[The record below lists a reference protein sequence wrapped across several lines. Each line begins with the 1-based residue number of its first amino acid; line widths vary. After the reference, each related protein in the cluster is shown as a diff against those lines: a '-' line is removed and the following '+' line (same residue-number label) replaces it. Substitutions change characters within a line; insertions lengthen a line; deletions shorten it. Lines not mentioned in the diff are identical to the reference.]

1 MPLLPFVPYNLFAH
15 RVPASFSIGVC
26 FVFLFFG
33 LHRLLLALSWDL
45 EWWSASARA
54 FFRSTRKKKGRFVGH
69 EPPFS
74 QPFFFRDHF
83 WGGGPARRGCVW
95 PSARCGVEKKVKVE
109 RKNKQKGRV
118 FWAPTRDAQRR
129 AGLFSGVPLSSA
141 GARRSVPRMGNRDRP
156 PTDTM
161 ASNPTKAHR
170 RDQRRDPTSQQ
181 PQQRRGPKGE
191 PRGRGDARRIPA
203 RRHAGDDNRVRDGN
217 VETVDVLIVGAGVS
231 GLFAA
236 ARIREHYPHLTV
248 ALVERGAIVGG
259 RLQSLRVEGSKTA
272 VELGAMRTFPD
283 IDHYTAA
290 VLRMTDVSTVEVPYV
305 TPRNIAYLRGE
316 RTRMRDLPK
325 VAARLYN
332 LPAGERG
339 KPASAL
345 IQNALDRELAAE
357 GIVVAAVRHGVATPA
372 PDGDVA
378 GRVADIQCAQRTA
391 CGDPA
396 LGRITFWRAVLDRGL
411 SQQGFDF
418 ALDASGYDFTRGA
431 VAAAAGIRQEYS
443 LSGLNSPQ
451 HWIVGGFRTVT
462 TRLYEQLVRGRRRRG
477 AASAATDDRDGTAA
491 AGETG
496 HFKAAFNTDLVGMR
510 LLHGADTVTCET
522 CRHGE
527 RHATVECRLR
537 GTRPDA
543 FIQRDPLNVCGA
555 HGSGAYARDDGDAQ
569 GRSNSERSLGAA
581 RAHRDDDDDSY
592 HNKRDNDNSNK
603 NGDDAD
609 DEEWVLRAHHVIL
622 SAPRDDLVRIDA
634 PWPPVAKAVFGAVEA
649 WRAVKVY
656 LWFERAWWAD
666 ARVGLAGGGKNVSD
680 LPARQ
685 VWFPFGDRLPVA
697 LIYVDQEDSD
707 FWVDLLPGAP
717 DAVTPLR
724 WHPADRAPR
733 LVAEALRQIGLVTGV
748 DRAHMGRVDRLVW
761 RHWPYGTVF
770 WRSERH
776 PAGSISAMRRKALT
790 PLGPPAPVLAVGD
803 SFAWSQGWVDGA
815 IETADLALRTYWAI
829 PTILA
834 PGSLAPA
841 DTTNNAKKTA
851 TTADTTEPG
860 SKTATIAPHRG
871 KSIRAAVV
879 GNKAAPSGAR
889 IVRRHSADLSG
900 SDGSR

>member
-1 MPLLPFVPYNLFAH
+1 
-15 RVPASFSIGVC
+15 
-26 FVFLFFG
+26 
-33 LHRLLLALSWDL
+33 
-45 EWWSASARA
+45 
-54 FFRSTRKKKGRFVGH
+54 
-69 EPPFS
+69 
-74 QPFFFRDHF
+74 
-83 WGGGPARRGCVW
+83 
-95 PSARCGVEKKVKVE
+95 
-109 RKNKQKGRV
+109 
-118 FWAPTRDAQRR
+118 
-129 AGLFSGVPLSSA
+129 
-141 GARRSVPRMGNRDRP
+141 
-156 PTDTM
+156 M
-161 ASNPTKAHR
+161 ASNPSKAHR

-181 PQQRRGPKGE
+181 RRGAKGE
-191 PRGRGDARRIPA
+191 PKGRDDARLVPA
-203 RRHAGDDNRVRDGN
+203 HRHADNDNGVLRNDN

-236 ARIREHYPHLTV
+236 ARIREYYPHLTV
-248 ALVERGAIVGG
+248 AVVERGAIVGG

-290 VLRMTDVSTVEVPYV
+290 VLRMTGVATVEVPYV

-325 VAARLYN
+325 VAGRLYN
-332 LPAGERG
+332 LPPGERG

-345 IQNALDRELAAE
+345 IQNALDREFAAE

-418 ALDASGYDFTRGA
+418 ALDVSGYDFTRGA

-462 TRLYEQLVRGRRRRG
+462 TRLYEQLVAGRHRNGKGVNVNRNVPDEDG
-477 AASAATDDRDGTAA
+477 NVDNDRDDAKDA
-491 AGETG
+491 KG
-496 HFKAAFNTDLVGMR
+496 HFKVAFNTDLVGMR
-510 LLHGADTVTCET
+510 LLHDRMIPCET

-555 HGSGAYARDDGDAQ
+555 HGSGAYRQDDGDAQ
-569 GRSNSERSLGAA
+569 GRSNSAHSIDPAQRA
-581 RAHRDDDDDSY
+581 RTSANDGNNETDSENDGRPQDSGNNGNRDGQ
-592 HNKRDNDNSNK
+592 
-603 NGDDAD
+603 GD
-609 DEEWVLRAHHVIL
+609 EWLLRAHHVIL

-634 PWPPVAKAVFGAVEA
+634 PWPPVAKAIFGAVEA

-707 FWVDLLPGAP
+707 FWVDLLPDAP

-790 PLGPPAPVLAVGD
+790 PLGPRAPVLAVGD

-841 DTTNNAKKTA
+841 DAANGAKAA
-851 TTADTTEPG
+851 TTAANTTGPRR
-860 SKTATIAPHRG
+860 KMAQIASHRG
-871 KSIRAAVV
+871 KPTRITAA
-879 GNKAAPSGAR
+879 GNKAAPSGPR

-900 SDGSR
+900 SDRSP

>member
-1 MPLLPFVPYNLFAH
+1 MRDSPRPPTKKEKRHQKTPKNKRK
-15 RVPASFSIGVC
+15 RVAFGAAIASRWG
-26 FVFLFFG
+26 G
-33 LHRLLLALSWDL
+33 DWGTKRGGKRPGAARGRGRLLLFFLSCRRCPL
-45 EWWSASARA
+45 SAGGDWRRAWTTRTSVSAPTAPMATNLNKPRGDPKRPRRPGTAGAPQKKRA
-54 FFRSTRKKKGRFVGH
+54 AADSGA
-69 EPPFS
+69 
-74 QPFFFRDHF
+74 
-83 WGGGPARRGCVW
+83 PARR
-95 PSARCGVEKKVKVE
+95 
-109 RKNKQKGRV
+109 
-118 FWAPTRDAQRR
+118 
-129 AGLFSGVPLSSA
+129 
-141 GARRSVPRMGNRDRP
+141 
-156 PTDTM
+156 
-161 ASNPTKAHR
+161 PTKHHNNNNAG
-170 RDQRRDPTSQQ
+170 S
-181 PQQRRGPKGE
+181 
-191 PRGRGDARRIPA
+191 DAS
-203 RRHAGDDNRVRDGN
+203 DNN
-217 VETVDVLIVGAGVS
+217 VETVDVLVVGAGVS

-236 ARIREHYPHLTV
+236 ARIRQHYPHLTV

-290 VLRMTDVSTVEVPYV
+290 VLKMTGVSTVEVPYV

-332 LPAGERG
+332 LPPGERG

-345 IQNALDRELAAE
+345 VQNALDRELAAE

-372 PDGDVA
+372 APDDVA

-462 TRLYEQLVRGRRRRG
+462 TRLYEQLVAGRHHRGSDPLSPSNGADERANDRG
-477 AASAATDDRDGTAA
+477 HGDADDDAEDGDGSAKDDDAK
-491 AGETG
+491 G
-496 HFKAAFNTDLVGMR
+496 HFKTAFNTDLVGMR
-510 LLHGADTVTCET
+510 LLYDQIVPCET

-581 RAHRDDDDDSY
+581 RADGNDSGN
-592 HNKRDNDNSNK
+592 HNNHKNDNN
-603 NGDDAD
+603 NDNE
-609 DEEWVLRAHHVIL
+609 EEWVLRAHHVIL

-634 PWPPVAKAVFGAVEA
+634 PWPPVAKAIFGAVEA

-666 ARVGLAGGGKNVSD
+666 APVGLAGGGKNVSD

-697 LIYVDQEDSD
+697 LIYVDQDDSD
-707 FWVDLLPGAP
+707 FWVDLLPDAP

-748 DRAHMGRVDRLVW
+748 DRARMGRVDRLVW
-761 RHWPYGTVF
+761 RHWPYGTAF

-790 PLGPPAPVLAVGD
+790 PLGPRAPVLAVGD

-841 DTTNNAKKTA
+841 DTANGTKT
-851 TTADTTEPG
+851 TTAAAAANNNTTEPR
-860 SKTATIAPHRG
+860 SKTAAIASHRG
-871 KSIRAAVV
+871 RSTRVAAS
-879 GNKAAPSGAR
+879 GNKAAPPRAR
-889 IVRRHSADLSG
+889 TVRRHSADLSG
-900 SDGSR
+900 SDRSR

>member
-1 MPLLPFVPYNLFAH
+1 MDNEDVCLCAPTAPMATNPSKPRADPKRPRRPGTAGTLEKKHSVADSEPHAH
-15 RVPASFSIGVC
+15 R
-26 FVFLFFG
+26 LTK
-33 LHRLLLALSWDL
+33 H
-45 EWWSASARA
+45 
-54 FFRSTRKKKGRFVGH
+54 
-69 EPPFS
+69 
-74 QPFFFRDHF
+74 
-83 WGGGPARRGCVW
+83 GG
-95 PSARCGVEKKVKVE
+95 S
-109 RKNKQKGRV
+109 
-118 FWAPTRDAQRR
+118 
-129 AGLFSGVPLSSA
+129 SG
-141 GARRSVPRMGNRDRP
+141 
-156 PTDTM
+156 
-161 ASNPTKAHR
+161 
-170 RDQRRDPTSQQ
+170 
-181 PQQRRGPKGE
+181 
-191 PRGRGDARRIPA
+191 GD
-203 RRHAGDDNRVRDGN
+203 N

-290 VLRMTDVSTVEVPYV
+290 VLKMTGVSTVEVPYV

-316 RTRMRDLPK
+316 RTRMHDLPK
-325 VAARLYN
+325 VAGRLYN
-332 LPAGERG
+332 LPPGERG

-345 IQNALDRELAAE
+345 VQRALDRELAAE

-372 PDGDVA
+372 AAGDVA

-418 ALDASGYDFTRGA
+418 ALDVSGYDFTRGA

-462 TRLYEQLVRGRRRRG
+462 TRLYEQLVAGRHHRGHRPLPSNG
-477 AASAATDDRDGTAA
+477 TDDEYINGDDGTKKDDNAK
-491 AGETG
+491 GDDDDKG
-496 HFKAAFNTDLVGMR
+496 HFKVAFNTDLVGMR
-510 LLHGADTVTCET
+510 LLYDQIVPCET

-527 RHATVECRLR
+527 RHATVECHLR

-555 HGSGAYARDDGDAQ
+555 HGSGAYHQDDADAQ
-569 GRSNSERSLGAA
+569 GRSNSAHSIDPAQRARNAA
-581 RAHRDDDDDSY
+581 
-592 HNKRDNDNSNK
+592 NN
-603 NGDDAD
+603 NGDDHHDDNNDTNSENNGPTRGAD
-609 DEEWVLRAHHVIL
+609 NDGNGNSQGDEWRLRAHHVIL

-634 PWPPVAKAVFGAVEA
+634 PWPPVTKAIFGAVEA

-707 FWVDLLPGAP
+707 FWVDLLPDAP

-761 RHWPYGTVF
+761 RHWPYGTAF

-776 PAGSISAMRRKALT
+776 PAGSISTMRRKALT
-790 PLGPPAPVLAVGD
+790 PLGPRAPVLAVGD

-829 PTILA
+829 PTVLA
-834 PGSLAPA
+834 SNLTASAGDPG
-841 DTTNNAKKTA
+841 A
-851 TTADTTEPG
+851 TTTTTKPQQAWPIPKATGHGG
-860 SKTATIAPHRG
+860 SRQYAKPKATLQ
-871 KSIRAAVV
+871 ST
-879 GNKAAPSGAR
+879 R
-889 IVRRHSADLSG
+889 ITRRHSADLSG
-900 SDGSR
+900 SDRSR

>member
-1 MPLLPFVPYNLFAH
+1 
-15 RVPASFSIGVC
+15 
-26 FVFLFFG
+26 
-33 LHRLLLALSWDL
+33 
-45 EWWSASARA
+45 
-54 FFRSTRKKKGRFVGH
+54 
-69 EPPFS
+69 
-74 QPFFFRDHF
+74 
-83 WGGGPARRGCVW
+83 
-95 PSARCGVEKKVKVE
+95 
-109 RKNKQKGRV
+109 
-118 FWAPTRDAQRR
+118 
-129 AGLFSGVPLSSA
+129 
-141 GARRSVPRMGNRDRP
+141 
-156 PTDTM
+156 M
-161 ASNPTKAHR
+161 ASNPSKAHR
-170 RDQRRDPTSQQ
+170 RGQRRDPTLQQ
-181 PQQRRGPKGE
+181 PEQRRRAKGE
-191 PRGRGDARRIPA
+191 PKGRDDARLIPGHG
-203 RRHAGDDNRVRDGN
+203 HAGDANRARNGN

-248 ALVERGAIVGG
+248 AVVERSAIVGG
-259 RLQSLRVEGSKTA
+259 RLQSLRVEGSETA

-290 VLRMTDVSTVEVPYV
+290 VLRMTGVATVEVPYV

-332 LPAGERG
+332 LPPGERG

-372 PDGDVA
+372 ADGDVA

-418 ALDASGYDFTRGA
+418 ALDVSGYDFTRGA

-462 TRLYEQLVRGRRRRG
+462 TRLYEQLVAGRHHNG
-477 AASAATDDRDGTAA
+477 KGDDDNRNDREGDGNVDDGHDDAK
-491 AGETG
+491 G
-496 HFKAAFNTDLVGMR
+496 HFKVAFNTDLVGMR
-510 LLHGADTVTCET
+510 LLNDQIVPCNT

-555 HGSGAYARDDGDAQ
+555 HGSGAYRPDDGDAQ
-569 GRSNSERSLGAA
+569 GRSNSAHSIDPATRA
-581 RAHRDDDDDSY
+581 RNSNR
-592 HNKRDNDNSNK
+592 RDNADDVDNETQSE
-603 NGDDAD
+603 NGRYTQDAD
-609 DEEWVLRAHHVIL
+609 NNYDDKGDGGGHDGEWLLRAHHVIL

-634 PWPPVAKAVFGAVEA
+634 PWPPVAKAIFGAVEA

-707 FWVDLLPGAP
+707 FWVDLLPDAP

-748 DRAHMGRVDRLVW
+748 DRARMGRVDRLVW

-790 PLGPPAPVLAVGD
+790 PLGPRAPVLAVGD

-829 PTILA
+829 PTVLA
-834 PGSLAPA
+834 AGS
-841 DTTNNAKKTA
+841 
-851 TTADTTEPG
+851 
-860 SKTATIAPHRG
+860 
-871 KSIRAAVV
+871 
-879 GNKAAPSGAR
+879 AAPPAAGNAEATKAQRRQANPAATVARGATARHAAAPNDPASRGAR
-889 IVRRHSADLSG
+889 ITRRHSADLSG
-900 SDGSR
+900 SSR

>member
-1 MPLLPFVPYNLFAH
+1 
-15 RVPASFSIGVC
+15 
-26 FVFLFFG
+26 
-33 LHRLLLALSWDL
+33 
-45 EWWSASARA
+45 
-54 FFRSTRKKKGRFVGH
+54 
-69 EPPFS
+69 
-74 QPFFFRDHF
+74 
-83 WGGGPARRGCVW
+83 
-95 PSARCGVEKKVKVE
+95 
-109 RKNKQKGRV
+109 
-118 FWAPTRDAQRR
+118 
-129 AGLFSGVPLSSA
+129 
-141 GARRSVPRMGNRDRP
+141 MGNRDRP
-156 PTDTM
+156 LTDTM

-170 RDQRRDPTSQQ
+170 RDQRRNPTSQQ
-181 PQQRRGPKGE
+181 PRQHRGAKGE
-191 PRGRGDARRIPA
+191 PKGRDDARLIPV
-203 RRHAGDDNRVRDGN
+203 RRHTDDDNRVRNGN

-248 ALVERGAIVGG
+248 AVVERGAVVGG

-357 GIVVAAVRHGVATPA
+357 GIVVAAVRRGVATPA
-372 PDGDVA
+372 PAGDVA

-418 ALDASGYDFTRGA
+418 ALDVSGYDFTRGA

-451 HWIVGGFRTVT
+451 HWVVGGFRTVT
-462 TRLYEQLVRGRRRRG
+462 TRLYEQLVAGRHRRSHRLLPPN
-477 AASAATDDRDGTAA
+477 STDGRVGGRDNDDD
-491 AGETG
+491 AGGKNADDDHHGDDDDAKG
-496 HFKAAFNTDLVGMR
+496 HFKVAFNTDLVGMR
-510 LLHGADTVTCET
+510 LLNDQMVPCET

-537 GTRPDA
+537 GTRPDV

-555 HGSGAYARDDGDAQ
+555 HGSGAYRQDDTDAQ
-569 GRSNSERSLGAA
+569 GRSNS
-581 RAHRDDDDDSY
+581 AHSIDPAQRTRNFVNNY
-592 HNKRDNDNSNK
+592 DNDNNYDNSNETRSES
-603 NGDDAD
+603 DRYAQDANNRD
-609 DEEWVLRAHHVIL
+609 QGNRGGQGNEWLLRAHHVIL

-634 PWPPVAKAVFGAVEA
+634 PWPPVAKAIFGAVEA

-707 FWVDLLPGAP
+707 FWVDLLPDAP

-748 DRAHMGRVDRLVW
+748 DRARMGRVDRLVW

-790 PLGPPAPVLAVGD
+790 PLGPRAPVLAVGD

-829 PTILA
+829 PTVLA
-834 PGSLAPA
+834 ASSTSAPEA
-841 DTTNNAKKTA
+841 SARPPEAAPRMAHHRVPPAQTA
-851 TTADTTEPG
+851 RVTSE
-860 SKTATIAPHRG
+860 R
-871 KSIRAAVV
+871 RAVV
-879 GNKAAPSGAR
+879 GNAR
-889 IVRRHSADLSG
+889 IARRHSADLSG
-900 SDGSR
+900 SDRSG